1 MTYIYKIFFQ
11 FTLFF
16 IIFALISNSYAID
29 GNQNTQNNIKSNE
42 PIQPNADSKTAKTP
56 TPESESPTPTPTP
69 TPITEKPDTVINSNQ
84 QDNQKNADKESG
96 ARNNDYIKKSNN
108 LSNKEKNKEEKE
120 QALNDEKAIDALL
133 DTNKNITPQS
143 KKLSKLVPNKIQSV
157 DLDELNFNKNFNSIL

>member
-56 TPESESPTPTPTP
+56 TPESESESPTPTPTPTSTPTPTPTSTP

-96 ARNNDYIKKSNN
+96 ARNNDYIKKSNK
-108 LSNKEKNKEEKE
+108 LYETKVSS
-120 QALNDEKAIDALL
+120 LL
-133 DTNKNITPQS
+133 RFFHERNFG
-143 KKLSKLVPNKIQSV
+143 KKSEIHQKFI
-157 DLDELNFNKNFNSIL
+157 